1 MEHTKRENRSD
12 VESRRNGR
20 RALTTTPV
28 LPSPQTPVASP
39 LDPLLL
45 HHGTADYVAAGGVC
59 THILELV
66 SAIADHEVAAMVP
79 RQSHGAGTVRI
90 HSIGPGDILTPT
102 RIQYGAATEVKDQ
115 ACRKAACAI
124 ERIQARLVHWPI
136 DAYGRGYRWP
146 PGAYWEKARERD
158 GITAVEATQIIGL
171 GA

>member
-1 MEHTKRENRSD
+1 MEHTKRDNRSD

-39 LDPLLL
+39 LDPLLFN
-45 HHGTADYVAAGGVC
+45 HGTADYDAAGGVG
-59 THILELV
+59 THILELT

-102 RIQYGAATEVKDQ
+102 RIEYHAATEVQDQ
-115 ACRKAACAI
+115 ACREAACAI
-124 ERIQARLVHWPI
+124 ERPQARFADWPI
-136 DAYGRGYRWP
+136 
-146 PGAYWEKARERD
+146 
-158 GITAVEATQIIGL
+158 AV
-171 GA
+171 

>member
-1 MEHTKRENRSD
+1 MEHTRRDNRSD

-45 HHGTADYVAAGGVC
+45 HHGTAYYDAAGGVC

-79 RQSHGAGTVRI
+79 RQSHGAGTVCI
-90 HSIGPGDILTPT
+90 HSIGPGDILNPT
-102 RIQYGAATEVKDQ
+102 GISYEATTEVKNPTS
-115 ACRKAACAI
+115 RTEAI
-124 ERIQARLVHWPI
+124 SMLRYH
-136 DAYGRGYRWP
+136 
-146 PGAYWEKARERD
+146 
-158 GITAVEATQIIGL
+158 
-171 GA
+171 

>member
-1 MEHTKRENRSD
+1 MEHTKRDNRSD

-45 HHGTADYVAAGGVC
+45 HHGTAYYDAAGGVC

-79 RQSHGAGTVRI
+79 RESHGAGTVRI
-90 HSIGPGDILTPT
+90 HSIGSGDIQVP
-102 RIQYGAATEVKDQ
+102 IIAEYVAATEVKDQ
-115 ACRKAACAI
+115 SCRDAACAI
-124 ERIQARLVHWPI
+124 KRPQARFVHWSI
-136 DAYGRGYRWP
+136 
-146 PGAYWEKARERD
+146 GAYERY
-158 GITAVEATQIIGL
+158 GW
-171 GA
+171 